1 MCSPPIEIAK
11 TLQGIYEYKLLRS
24 FTFIFHFLFFTHT
37 PMCVSIYNPLFWA
50 LPHLHTKRHYINQND
65 DSCLKGHFYRTSM
78 SVFVFVIGQCITWFS
93 LVRIVLVHW
102 DSKSNCRVC
111 DICDSMLKLMIF
123 RCLYSW
129 QWNCKVHYCSHA
141 SGWNSQE

>member
-1 MCSPPIEIAK
+1 MCSPPLEIAK
-11 TLQGIYEYKLLRS
+11 TLRGIYEYKLLTS
-24 FTFIFHFLFFTHT
+24 FTFIHFSFLPIQLCVLAFTIHFSELYPT
-37 PMCVSIYNPLFWA
+37 Y
-50 LPHLHTKRHYINQND
+50 TKRHYINQND